1 MAMWIVEGVVRETG
15 NDIKTW
21 IEAETQDEA
30 AKAANSKGILVSSV
44 TERDP
49 LTELAVPAASM
60 QEFEAEETKRK
71 VSRIKSDSHAL
82 IPEYENIV
90 TDSKAVKVVS
100 LILLFVGIV
109 TVVGGIIALA
119 SGEALGG
126 LAIAAGISWM
136 ILAPILGL
144 FSSLAMAIRDIA
156 RNSFTKVK

>member
-109 TVVGGIIALA
+109 TVVGGIIA
-119 SGEALGG
+119 
-126 LAIAAGISWM
+126 
-136 ILAPILGL
+136 
-144 FSSLAMAIRDIA
+144 
-156 RNSFTKVK
+156 